1 MALQNGTRFGP
12 YQVLERIGAGGMGEV
27 WRAQDTTLKRDVAV
41 KALPESFA
49 TDADRLA
56 RFRREAE
63 ILASLNHPNIA
74 TIYGLEQSEGQTVIV
89 MELVA
94 GPTLADRIAEGPIPA
109 DEALAIAR
117 QVADALEAAHGRQI
131 VHRDLKPANIKLR
144 DDGTVK
150 VLDFGISKPVD
161 ARAISGGTPVM
172 TTPAVT
178 QTGVILGTA
187 AYMSPE
193 QARGR
198 PVDQRTDIWAF
209 GCLLFEMLT
218 GQPAFGGEDVMITLA
233 RVLDRDTDLTS
244 MPGSVSAAVR
254 HTIRLCL

>member
-1 MALQNGTRFGP
+1 M
-12 YQVLERIGAGGMGEV
+12 GGV
-27 WRAQDTTLKRDVAV
+27 WRAQDTTVKRDVAV

-49 TDADRLA
+49 TDSDRLA

-74 TIYGLEQSEGQTVIV
+74 TIYGLEQSDDQTVIV
-89 MELVA
+89 MELVT

-144 DDGTVK
+144 DDGTVR

-161 ARAISGGTPVM
+161 A
-172 TTPAVT
+172 
-178 QTGVILGTA
+178 TGDFSFGASVELFSEPFWFATDIAAASYDVASDGRFLMIQPLSDSAGSQDSKIVIVQNWFEEVRQLA
-187 AYMSPE
+187 
-193 QARGR
+193 
-198 PVDQRTDIWAF
+198 PVD
-209 GCLLFEMLT
+209 
-218 GQPAFGGEDVMITLA
+218 
-233 RVLDRDTDLTS
+233 
-244 MPGSVSAAVR
+244 
-254 HTIRLCL
+254 